1 MENVYILGIAAMFPI
16 TTTKHWVQRG
26 FWSAAPN
33 DGPESWRLSVHQK
46 VTHCICSTRLCNV
59 LSMHIDVVPLRV
71 LPAGRVFQDWRL
83 SVHQK
88 VTHCIR
94 STRLCN
100 VLSMHIDVVPL
111 RVLPAGRVFQDVR
124 LPLVMVNNDDD
135 PVINPS
141 LVKVSFGDECSA
153 LRVPAFL

>member
-33 DGPESWRLSVHQK
+33 DGPES
-46 VTHCICSTRLCNV
+46 
-59 LSMHIDVVPLRV
+59 
-71 LPAGRVFQDWRL
+71 WRL